1 MKLKRDRLRQQVD
14 KLTARALERWD
25 AAELEC
31 GPTRSRDRR
40 HALERVGTGFRAHPP
55 ADPGTTAQS
64 VFTNL
69 RRRAPDWTNQ
79 GVKLRSR
86 VN

>member
-1 MKLKRDRLRQQVD
+1 MDFIEPTPE
-14 KLTARALERWD
+14 TALFVGGHASFGV
-25 AAELEC
+25 C
-31 GPTRSRDRR
+31 G
-40 HALERVGTGFRAHPP
+40 

-69 RRRAPDWTNQ
+69 RRRAPDWTNR